1 MISVYIHVV
10 SSKKK
15 TRPAAAGSEP
25 RQGPGWSQGG
35 PKEVPR
41 RSQGGPKEVPR
52 IWEFPKMGATPK
64 SSIYRLDSSL

>member
-1 MISVYIHVV
+1 MIKYMISVYIHVV

-25 RQGPGWSQGG
+25 RQGPGG

-41 RSQGGPKEVPR
+41 RSQGGPKDMGVSLK
-52 IWEFPKMGATPK
+52 WELPLNHPFIDWIHYK
-64 SSIYRLDSSL
+64 L

>member
-1 MISVYIHVV
+1 MIKYMISVYIHVV

-25 RQGPGWSQGG
+25 RQGPG
-35 PKEVPR
+35 
-41 RSQGGPKEVPR
+41 GPKEVPR
-52 IWEFPKMGATPK
+52 IWEFPEMGATPK